1 MSFDP
6 VSYVLNGVETFMILY
21 LIYDI
26 RDFKRR
32 IEELDERLSY
42 LEGRLNGLE
51 ERERKRNK

>member
-1 MSFDP
+1 MSVDLLSLTF
-6 VSYVLNGVETFMILY
+6 NAVETFFILY

-26 RDFKRR
+26 QDFKRR
-32 IEELDERLSY
+32 LAELDERLSY

>member
-1 MSFDP
+1 
-6 VSYVLNGVETFMILY
+6 VSVDLLSLTFNAVETFFILY

-26 RDFKRR
+26 QDFKRR
-32 IEELDERLSY
+32 LAELDERLSY

>member
-1 MSFDP
+1 MSVDILSLTF
-6 VSYVLNGVETFMILY
+6 NAVETFFILY

-26 RDFKRR
+26 QDFKRR
-32 IEELDERLSY
+32 LAELDERLSY